1 MKGMIFIFTRKYS
14 FAGTVFEICSIYES
28 IHEMC
33 KDYISED
40 EADFRIEICLDDIE
54 LERKLSEKTDI
65 AEGRKPVKY
74 KDGYLETLAVYRK
87 MCTELQAKDTILYHG
102 SVIAVDGEAFLF
114 TAKSGTGKSTHTAN
128 WRKYFGDRAVMVND
142 DKPLLKITD
151 NGVIAY
157 GTPWDGKHHLSTN
170 MSIPLKAVCI
180 LTRSETNMIEKIDPH
195 EYFGLL
201 LQQAF
206 RPKDPVK
213 LAGVLNLIERFFK
226 NTEFYKLGCNM
237 DISSAEV
244 AYNGMKG

>member
-1 MKGMIFIFTRKYS
+1 MIFIFTRKYL

-33 KDYISED
+33 KNYISED
-40 EADFRIEICLDDIE
+40 EAEFRIEICRDDIE
-54 LERKLSEKTDI
+54 KESELSEKTDI
-65 AEGRKPVKY
+65 AEGRKPVRY
-74 KDGYLETLAVYRK
+74 RDEYLETLAVYRK
-87 MCTELQAKDTILYHG
+87 MCMELTKKDTILYHG

-128 WRKYFGDRAVMVND
+128 WRKYFGDRAVMIND

-170 MSIPLKAVCI
+170 TSVLLKAVCI
-180 LTRSETNMIEKIDPH
+180 LTRSETNQIEKIDPR
-195 EYFGLL
+195 EYYGLL

-206 RPKDPVK
+206 RPKK
-213 LAGVLNLIERFFK
+213 AAELTKVLSLLDRFFEK
-226 NTEFYKLGCNM
+226 TEFYKLGCNM